1 MGLFNWLEV
10 GEDGGVIGY
19 RYIRLED
26 DKTVVWGQQTARC
39 GRWSYAYYDGTGMYF
54 VEFSA
59 RGTQYWRKHILK
71 QITDTTFVLY
81 RYGAAKDLYDD
92 EGLWHKT
99 SVVHSNDTTIIMQ
112 KVVLPILDA
121 K

>member
-19 RYIRLED
+19 RYIRLEA
-26 DKTVVWGQQTARC
+26 DKTVVWGQQTATC

-59 RGTQYWRKHILK
+59 RRTEHWRKHILK
-71 QITDTTFVLY
+71 QINDTTFRLC
-81 RYGAAKDLYDD
+81 RYGDAKDLYDAA
-92 EGLWHKT
+92 GLWDMT
-99 SVVHSNDTTIIMQ
+99 SFVHENTTTIIMQ

>member
-1 MGLFNWLEV
+1 MGLFNWLGV

-19 RYIRLED
+19 RYIRHED
-26 DKTVVWGQQTARC
+26 DKTVVWGQQTATC
-39 GRWSYAYYDGTGMYF
+39 GRWTYTYYDGTGMYF
-54 VEFSA
+54 VEYSA
-59 RGTQYWRKHILK
+59 RGSWHWRKHILK

-81 RYGAAKDLYDD
+81 RHDAAKDLYDD
-92 EGLWHKT
+92 EGFWHKT
-99 SVVHSNDTTIIMQ
+99 SFVHENTTTIIMQ